1 MPATDDGSGDLP
13 DGFLPRGVAPDGF
26 RPDAFA
32 AEGAR
37 RERATVQSRGTR
49 LILLFARLLFMALVL
64 ATPGLV
70 VASRAS
76 ETDPFNFSIVVG
88 LTLATGSL
96 GLVVVVI
103 DALTPNK
110 RLASIFGIYLGICL
124 GLVGAYAI
132 GSLLDAIVEAWD
144 SRTRTPP
151 STSTSRRSRSD

>member
-1 MPATDDGSGDLP
+1 MPATDDGSGDRP

-88 LTLATGSL
+88 LTLGGALWFVTPISHVL
-96 GLVVVVI
+96 PALVVTIWPIVI
-103 DALTPNK
+103 CAAILRYRLYDVDLVISRTFSYAALTVV
-110 RLASIFGIYLGICL
+110 LAGH
-124 GLVGAYAI
+124 
-132 GSLLDAIVEAWD
+132 EAPAAMAVW
-144 SRTRTPP
+144 
-151 STSTSRRSRSD
+151 